1 MIQINKKKLILLVI
15 FIFSLLNACGIYE
28 KVNTR
33 ETPVNAQERA
43 RKNLEEG
50 KGISIGGMVGG
61 RSTTYEFSTSNP
73 MWRASLEVLDFLPMS
88 VVDYSGGML
97 ITDWYSDEVNSNS
110 SLKITIRF
118 LNNEINTNSLKV
130 TVHEKNCITVSNC
143 NIKILDSRLKE
154 ELIASILKQ
163 AAILEQETK
172 KK

>member
-1 MIQINKKKLILLVI
+1 MQINKKKLILLAI
-15 FIFSLLNACGIYE
+15 FIFSLLNTCGIYE
-28 KVNTR
+28 KVDTR

-43 RKNLEEG
+43 KKNVEEG
-50 KGISIGGMVGG
+50 RGIGIGGIVGG

-97 ITDWYSDEVNSNS
+97 ITDWYSDEFNSNS

-118 LNNEINTNSLKV
+118 LNNEINTNSLKI

>member
-1 MIQINKKKLILLVI
+1 MMQINKTKLIVLVV
-15 FIFSLLNACGIYE
+15 FIFSLLNACGLY
-28 KVNTR
+28 KKTDVR
-33 ETPVNAQERA
+33 ETPTNAQERA
-43 RKNLEEG
+43 RKNVEEG

>member
-1 MIQINKKKLILLVI
+1 MQINKKKLILLVI

>member
-1 MIQINKKKLILLVI
+1 MKNLKNFVLFTLIFYL
-15 FIFSLLNACGIYE
+15 FHSCGIYRKTDQVNQPGTAFE
-28 KVNTR
+28 K
-33 ETPVNAQERA
+33 AK
-43 RKNLEEG
+43 KNVEQG
-50 KGISIGGMVGG
+50 SGISIKGITGG

-110 SLKITIRF
+110 SFKITIRF

-130 TVHEKNCITVSNC
+130 TVHEKKCITVSNC

-163 AAILEQETK
+163 AAILEKETK

>member
-1 MIQINKKKLILLVI
+1 MMQINKKKLILLAI
-15 FIFSLLNACGIYE
+15 FIFSLLNTCGIYE
-28 KVNTR
+28 KVDTR

-43 RKNLEEG
+43 KKNVEEG
-50 KGISIGGMVGG
+50 RGIGIGGIVGG

-97 ITDWYSDEVNSNS
+97 ITDWYSDEFNSNS

-118 LNNEINTNSLKV
+118 LNNEINTNSLKI

>member
-1 MIQINKKKLILLVI
+1 MKHKLLLLI
-15 FIFSLLNACGIYE
+15 FLLFITSCGGFYE
-28 KVNTR
+28 KTDAR
-33 ETPVNAQERA
+33 KIPTSGPERA
-43 RKNLEEG
+43 KKNLEEG
-50 KGISIGGMVGG
+50 RGISIKNATNAIRGSG
-61 RSTTYEFSTSNP
+61 TFEFSTSNP

-118 LNNEINTNSLKV
+118 LNNEINTNSLKI
-130 TVHEKNCITVSNC
+130 TVHEKNCITASNC

-163 AAILEQETK
+163 AAILEKETK

>member
-1 MIQINKKKLILLVI
+1 MMQINKKKLILLVI

>member
-1 MIQINKKKLILLVI
+1 MSFKFYLTI
-15 FIFSLLNACGIYE
+15 FCLFFIINACGLYE
-28 KVNTR
+28 KTGR
-33 ETPVNAQERA
+33 DTPVNAQERA
-43 RKNLEEG
+43 RQNVEEG
-50 KGISIGGMVGG
+50 KGIRIGEMIGG

-154 ELIASILKQ
+154 ELITSILKQ
-163 AAILEQETK
+163 AAILEKETK

>member
-1 MIQINKKKLILLVI
+1 MMQINKKKLILLVI

-28 KVNTR
+28 KVDTR

-50 KGISIGGMVGG
+50 KGISIGGVVGG

>member
-1 MIQINKKKLILLVI
+1 MKNLKNFVLFTLIFYL
-15 FIFSLLNACGIYE
+15 FHSCGIYRKTDQVNQPGTAFE
-28 KVNTR
+28 K
-33 ETPVNAQERA
+33 AK
-43 RKNLEEG
+43 KNVEQG
-50 KGISIGGMVGG
+50 SGISIKGITGG
-61 RSTTYEFSTSNP
+61 RSTTYEFSTSNT